1 LGIRDVGVICTA
13 SIVYEICQRPAG
25 RPNSLQ
31 ALFDRLAPPLSV
43 VFTLYNLWLVLAELE
58 WVWAP
63 GASIPYVLTVL
74 WALAGAATS
83 P

>member
-1 LGIRDVGVICTA
+1 M
-13 SIVYEICQRPAG
+13 
-25 RPNSLQ
+25 
-31 ALFDRLAPPLSV
+31 SV
-43 VFTLYNLWLVLAELE
+43 VFTLNNLWLVLAELK